1 MPHVLVA
8 GKIHPAGIELLRSAP
23 GFTVELISP
32 VSVDSYAPFLP
43 QADALL
49 IRTQPL
55 TAVEIASA
63 RQLKIVSRHGVGYDS
78 VDIAALSARHIPL
91 AVVGDVNS
99 RSVAEHTL
107 ALLLALAKRVCYFDQ
122 AIRAGDW
129 NSRNT
134 FSAVEL
140 AERTLF
146 ILGFGRIGREVARL
160 AQAFRMKVVAWD
172 PYVADSAFADLGVD
186 RVRDIDAG
194 LQEADAVTVHL
205 PRVGDRPLI
214 GRAELAL
221 LKPGALIINTAR
233 GGIIDEDALA
243 GALAANHLGGA
254 ALDVLKCEPADLASA
269 LLEQKERL
277 ILTPHSAGL
286 TGEAAMRMSVSAAQ
300 NIIDYFNECLEPS
313 LVVNPEVLAI
323 NAVMNPLP

>member
-172 PYVADSAFADLGVD
+172 PYVADSAFADLGVA

-194 LQEADAVTVHL
+194 LQEADTVTVHL

-254 ALDVLKCEPADLASA
+254 ALDVLECEPADLASA

>member
-23 GFTVELISP
+23 GITVELISP

-172 PYVADSAFADLGVD
+172 PYVADSAFADLGVA

-205 PRVGDRPLI
+205 PRVGDQPLI

-254 ALDVLKCEPADLASA
+254 ALDVLECEPADLASA

>member
-172 PYVADSAFADLGVD
+172 PYVADSAFADLGVA

-233 GGIIDEDALA
+233 GIIDEDALA

-254 ALDVLKCEPADLASA
+254 ALDVLECEPADLASA
-269 LLEQKERL
+269 LLEQK
-277 ILTPHSAGL
+277 
-286 TGEAAMRMSVSAAQ
+286 
-300 NIIDYFNECLEPS
+300 
-313 LVVNPEVLAI
+313 
-323 NAVMNPLP
+323 NA

>member
-172 PYVADSAFADLGVD
+172 PYVADSAFADLGVA

-194 LQEADAVTVHL
+194 LQQADAVTIHL

-214 GRAELAL
+214 GRAELVL

-254 ALDVLKCEPADLASA
+254 ALDVLECEPADLASA

>member
-1 MPHVLVA
+1 MRRFAA
-8 GKIHPAGIELLRSAP
+8 GRC
-23 GFTVELISP
+23 LIDP
-32 VSVDSYAPFLP
+32 Y
-43 QADALL
+43 
-49 IRTQPL
+49 QPL

-146 ILGFGRIGREVARL
+146 ILGFGRIGRRL
-160 AQAFRMKVVAWD
+160 PDWRRL
-172 PYVADSAFADLGVD
+172 FA
-186 RVRDIDAG
+186 
-194 LQEADAVTVHL
+194 
-205 PRVGDRPLI
+205 
-214 GRAELAL
+214 
-221 LKPGALIINTAR
+221 
-233 GGIIDEDALA
+233 
-243 GALAANHLGGA
+243 
-254 ALDVLKCEPADLASA
+254 
-269 LLEQKERL
+269 
-277 ILTPHSAGL
+277 
-286 TGEAAMRMSVSAAQ
+286 
-300 NIIDYFNECLEPS
+300 
-313 LVVNPEVLAI
+313 
-323 NAVMNPLP
+323 

>member
-172 PYVADSAFADLGVD
+172 PYVADSAFADLGVA

-194 LQEADAVTVHL
+194 LQQADAVTIHL

-233 GGIIDEDALA
+233 G
-243 GALAANHLGGA
+243 
-254 ALDVLKCEPADLASA
+254 A
-269 LLEQKERL
+269 LLMRTRWPARWPL
-277 ILTPHSAGL
+277 IISAGRRW
-286 TGEAAMRMSVSAAQ
+286 MFW
-300 NIIDYFNECLEPS
+300 N
-313 LVVNPEVLAI
+313 VNRRIWPPRCWNKK
-323 NAVMNPLP
+323 NA

>member
-107 ALLLALAKRVCYFDQ
+107 ALLLALAKRVCYFDR

-172 PYVADSAFADLGVD
+172 PYVADSAFADLGVA

>member
-99 RSVAEHTL
+99 RSVAEH
-107 ALLLALAKRVCYFDQ
+107 VCYFDQ

-172 PYVADSAFADLGVD
+172 PYVADSAFADLGVA

-254 ALDVLKCEPADLASA
+254 ALDVLECEPADLASA

>member
-107 ALLLALAKRVCYFDQ
+107 ALLLALTKRVCYFDQ

-172 PYVADSAFADLGVD
+172 PYVADSAFADLGVA

-194 LQEADAVTVHL
+194 LQQADAVTIHL

-254 ALDVLKCEPADLASA
+254 ALDVLECEPADLASA

>member
-172 PYVADSAFADLGVD
+172 PYVADSAFADLGVA

-300 NIIDYFNECLEPS
+300 NIIDYFNERLEPS

>member
-129 NSRNT
+129 NSRNI

-172 PYVADSAFADLGVD
+172 PYVADSAFADLGVA

-194 LQEADAVTVHL
+194 LQQADAVTIHL

-243 GALAANHLGGA
+243 GTLAANHLGGA
-254 ALDVLKCEPADLASA
+254 ALDVLECEPADLASA

>member
-23 GFTVELISP
+23 EFTVELISP

-172 PYVADSAFADLGVD
+172 PYVADSAFADLGVA

-194 LQEADAVTVHL
+194 LQQADAVTIHL

-221 LKPGALIINTAR
+221 LKPGALLINTAR
-233 GGIIDEDALA
+233 GGIIDEQGLA
-243 GALAANHLGGA
+243 DALAANRLGGA
-254 ALDVLKCEPADLASA
+254 ALDVLECEPADLASV
-269 LLEQKERL
+269 LLEHKDRL

-300 NIIDYFNECLEPS
+300 NIIDYFNERLEPS

>member
-23 GFTVELISP
+23 EFTVELISP

-172 PYVADSAFADLGVD
+172 PYVADSAFADLGVA

>member
-107 ALLLALAKRVCYFDQ
+107 ALLLALTKRVCYFDQ

-172 PYVADSAFADLGVD
+172 PYVADSAFADLGVA

>member
-1 MPHVLVA
+1 MTHVLVA

-172 PYVADSAFADLGVD
+172 PYVADSAFADLGVA

-194 LQEADAVTVHL
+194 LQQADAVTIHL

-254 ALDVLKCEPADLASA
+254 ALDVLECEPADLASA

>member
-172 PYVADSAFADLGVD
+172 PYVADSAFADLGVA

-194 LQEADAVTVHL
+194 LQQADAVTIHL

-300 NIIDYFNECLEPS
+300 NIIDYFNERLEPS

>member
-172 PYVADSAFADLGVD
+172 PYVADSAFADLGVA

>member
-172 PYVADSAFADLGVD
+172 PYVADSAFADLGVA

-194 LQEADAVTVHL
+194 LQQADAVTVHL

>member
-107 ALLLALAKRVCYFDQ
+107 ALLLALTKRVCYFDQ

-172 PYVADSAFADLGVD
+172 PYVADSAFADLGVA

-254 ALDVLKCEPADLASA
+254 ALDVLECEPADLASA

>member
-43 QADALL
+43 PADALL

-172 PYVADSAFADLGVD
+172 PYVADSAFADLGVA

-194 LQEADAVTVHL
+194 LQQADAVTIHL

-243 GALAANHLGGA
+243 GTLAANHLGGA
-254 ALDVLKCEPADLASA
+254 ALDVLECEPADLASA

>member
-172 PYVADSAFADLGVD
+172 PYVADSAFADLGVA

-194 LQEADAVTVHL
+194 LQEADAVTIHL

-254 ALDVLKCEPADLASA
+254 ALDVLECEPADLVSA

>member
-172 PYVADSAFADLGVD
+172 PYVADSAFADLGVA

-194 LQEADAVTVHL
+194 LQQADAVTIHL
-205 PRVGDRPLI
+205 PRVSDRPLI

-243 GALAANHLGGA
+243 GTLAANHLGGA
-254 ALDVLKCEPADLASA
+254 ALDVLECEPADLASA

>member
-129 NSRNT
+129 NTRNT

-172 PYVADSAFADLGVD
+172 PYVADSAFADLGVA

>member
-55 TAVEIASA
+55 TAVGIASA

-172 PYVADSAFADLGVD
+172 PYVADSAFADLGVA

-194 LQEADAVTVHL
+194 LQQADAVTIHL

-254 ALDVLKCEPADLASA
+254 ALDVLECEPADLASA